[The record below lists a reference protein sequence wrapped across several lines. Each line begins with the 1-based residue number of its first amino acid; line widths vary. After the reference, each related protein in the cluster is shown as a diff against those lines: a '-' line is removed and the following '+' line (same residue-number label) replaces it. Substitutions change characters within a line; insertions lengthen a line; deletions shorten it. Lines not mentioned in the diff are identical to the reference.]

1 MEDAVGEYE
10 ELEDDFLL
18 MANEGQ
24 PALVE
29 VEVDEKEANKAEY
42 ANKGVVIVRDEEEE
56 KLKEMREMYKKRLG
70 IGQKKEV

>member
-1 MEDAVGEYE
+1 MEDPVGEYE

-56 KLKEMREMYKKRLG
+56 KL
-70 IGQKKEV
+70 